1 MTGRIYYFNPA
12 HDMALANNTPF
23 YMAPDEIV
31 RMTYDLAV
39 LPAWYARE
47 GKVKIDEWRQV
58 ELLRSQ
64 IGCAGLFPDVQW
76 TLEWESGEYMP
87 WGWDPALLRT
97 LRLAGVSE
105 DCLLTDPQMERIRG
119 LSGRQHCVEMLEL
132 LGKTPGVCGEARVC
146 GSLQEVRYF
155 MSEVGE
161 VVLKSPWSGSGRGL
175 LKVSPA
181 TWTDSVEGWVRRVL
195 RTQGGIMAEPLYEK
209 VRDFAM
215 EFFVDGAGGLFFL
228 GYSLF
233 DTDLHG
239 NYKENRLL
247 SDDRIVRI
255 LSAYVPAGLLE
266 QVRSELMAGLSSLL
280 KNDYKGYLGVD
291 MMICRVD
298 GTFRIHPCVEI
309 NLRMNMG
316 IVAHMLCSSL
326 VHPRS
331 EGVFRLEHY
340 SREGEAQEA
349 SQALR
354 AASPLRVSDGR
365 VLSGYFPLN
374 GLEPGSRYHAYIEV
388 EDNLCG

>member
-215 EFFVDGAGGLFFL
+215 EFFADGAGGLFFL

-255 LSAYVPAGLLE
+255 LSAYVPASLLE

-309 NLRMNMG
+309 NMRQTMG
-316 IVAHMLCSSL
+316 MVAVQLSEQFLEANHTGRFVVDYEALPGEVQNKDKDMRQKYPL
-326 VHPRS
+326 VVTN
-331 EGVFRLEHY
+331 GKI
-340 SREGEAQEA
+340 Q
-349 SQALR
+349 
-354 AASPLRVSDGR
+354 
-365 VLSGYFPLN
+365 SGYLSLCPI
-374 GLEPGSRYHAYIEV
+374 SSDTHYWAYIIIT
-388 EDNLCG
+388 

>member
-132 LGKTPGVCGEARVC
+132 LGKTPGVCGEACVC

-215 EFFVDGAGGLFFL
+215 EFFADGAGGLFFL

-309 NLRMNMG
+309 NMRQTMG
-316 IVAHMLCSSL
+316 MVAVQLLEQFLEANHTGRFVVDYEALPGEVQNIDKDMRQKYPL
-326 VHPRS
+326 VVTN
-331 EGVFRLEHY
+331 GKI
-340 SREGEAQEA
+340 Q
-349 SQALR
+349 
-354 AASPLRVSDGR
+354 
-365 VLSGYFPLN
+365 SGYLSLCPI
-374 GLEPGSRYHAYIEV
+374 SSDTHYWAYIIIT
-388 EDNLCG
+388 

>member
-1 MTGRIYYFNPA
+1 
-12 HDMALANNTPF
+12 MALANNTPF

-215 EFFVDGAGGLFFL
+215 EFFADGAGGLFFL

-331 EGVFRLEHY
+331 EGVLRLEHY
-340 SREGEAQEA
+340 SREREALEA

>member
-1 MTGRIYYFNPA
+1 
-12 HDMALANNTPF
+12 
-23 YMAPDEIV
+23 
-31 RMTYDLAV
+31 
-39 LPAWYARE
+39 
-47 GKVKIDEWRQV
+47 
-58 ELLRSQ
+58 
-64 IGCAGLFPDVQW
+64 
-76 TLEWESGEYMP
+76 
-87 WGWDPALLRT
+87 
-97 LRLAGVSE
+97 
-105 DCLLTDPQMERIRG
+105 
-119 LSGRQHCVEMLEL
+119 
-132 LGKTPGVCGEARVC
+132 
-146 GSLQEVRYF
+146 

-215 EFFVDGAGGLFFL
+215 EFFADGAGGPFFL

-340 SREGEAQEA
+340 SREREALEA

-388 EDNLCG
+388 VDNLCG